1 MKSLV
6 LVLSLA
12 ALMLL
17 FAVNRWWRYP
27 DIHADLPR
35 LTSGHI
41 ADPRSSGATFRFEGR
56 VTSVRM
62 TPKRILVVRLH
73 DPELDIYLD
82 VPVFPSLGPLPVK
95 PVRGESVRVTGNLGS
110 YGGLPQL
117 RPLSAAHVLVLRT
130 QESGQAVPLAQA
142 ALRKGERLRVGPVQA
157 VRVEP
162 FTSRRGR
169 HHVRLTFTDPRAPER
184 ETVQGIIFQGDRTY
198 REVKLLRSGAR
209 IVITADVDEY
219 RGRPSLVV
227 KRVVR
232 AD

>member
-1 MKSLV
+1 MKTLV

-169 HHVRLTFTDPRAPER
+169 HHVRLTFTDPRAPDA
-184 ETVQGIIFQGDRTY
+184 GNGPGHHF
-198 REVKLLRSGAR
+198 SGGP
-209 IVITADVDEY
+209 DL
-219 RGRPSLVV
+219 P
-227 KRVVR
+227 
-232 AD
+232 

>member
-1 MKSLV
+1 MKTLV

-27 DIHADLPR
+27 DLHADLPR

-41 ADPRSSGATFRFEGR
+41 ADPRSSGASFRFEGR

-62 TPKRILVVRLH
+62 TPKKILVVRLH

-142 ALRKGERLRVGPVQA
+142 ALRKGERLRVGPVRA

-169 HHVRLTFTDPRAPER
+169 HHLRLTFTDPRAPER

-198 REVKLLRSGAR
+198 REVELLRSGAR

-219 RGRPSLVV
+219 RGQPSLVV